1 MSKLS
6 YLHTIPSVPNS
17 YSTFNDVIKRN
28 AETLSNTEAFIY
40 RSGDGHRQCITFSD
54 LYEKGSCVAQYL
66 VTSGVQR
73 QDKVGLFGP
82 NTIPRIVAEFGIL
95 LAGAVVLHLNIDVKN
110 SKDCADV
117 LEKAK
122 CRIIFADPG
131 VHDDFLPTIR
141 SLENRADA
149 TDNRRQLIFLRKPC
163 STSINHTLINDIQ
176 IAYDSSIVLP
186 EVCPEDDA
194 VIFTT
199 SGSTGK
205 PKMVVHGHFAFTV
218 STESISDTKFKETKY
233 FNNRPLGWLG
243 GSQAYATVRGI
254 TQVFTDSNL
263 GITRNGIKTIWKIMT
278 EENVKVAM
286 FMPYCLFDLIAEQD
300 NIKDDG
306 FRLESIVT
314 GGQIVDGLCTQV
326 IGRFCKTLAVTYG
339 STETMIISTVLSNSA
354 DFKIGDVGKLS
365 PGVEARIVDENGRV
379 VPIGEEGE
387 IQIRSRFSMKR
398 YHTDETMTNKAYTKD
413 RPSWFRI
420 EDIGLITPA
429 GHLIVRGRVKE
440 NISRGGRKVLPGVV
454 DDVVKQMEGISL
466 VATVAVPDERLYE
479 EVCVCYVAKDGVD
492 LSPSDVQQYCTDNFS
507 KVESADGMGS
517 MPTYF
522 VRFDNFPVFYMGKID
537 KPTLKRQAADS
548 LNLSAC

>member
-6 YLHTIPSVPNS
+6 YLHTNQTAPSH
-17 YSTFNDVIKRN
+17 YGTLNDAIKRN

-54 LYEKGSCVAQYL
+54 LYEKARCVAQYL

-73 QDKVGLFGP
+73 QDKIGLFGP

-110 SKDCADV
+110 AKDCADV

-141 SLENRADA
+141 SLENREDA
-149 TDNRRQLIFLRKPC
+149 TDNRRQFIFLRQSY

-176 IAYDSSIVLP
+176 IAYDASIVLP

-199 SGSTGK
+199 SGSTGN
-205 PKMVVHGHFAFTV
+205 PKMVVHSHFAFTV
-218 STESISDTKFKETKY
+218 AIESFNDKKFKAKKT
-233 FNNRPLGWLG
+233 FNSRPLGWLG
-243 GSQAYATVRGI
+243 GSQAFATIMGS

-263 GITRNGIKTIWKIMT
+263 DITRNGIKTVWKIIA
-278 EENVKVAM
+278 EENVEEAM

-300 NIKDDG
+300 NIEDDG
-306 FRLESIVT
+306 FRLESIAT
-314 GGQIVDGLCTQV
+314 GGQIVDRLCYQV
-326 IGRFCKTLAVTYG
+326 IGRFCKTLTVGYG
-339 STETMIISTVLSNSA
+339 STEAMAISGVVSNSD
-354 DFKIGDVGKLS
+354 DFDTGDVGKLF
-365 PGVEARIVDENGRV
+365 PGVEAKIVDENGQV

-387 IQIRSRFSMKR
+387 IQIRSCFLMKR
-398 YHTDETMTNKAYTKD
+398 YHADEAMTDKAYTKD

-440 NISRGGRKVLPGVV
+440 NISRGGRKLLPGVV
-454 DDVVKQMEGISL
+454 DDVVKQMEGINL

-492 LSPSDVQQYCTDNFS
+492 LSPSDVQRYCTDNFS

-517 MPTYF
+517 MPKYF
-522 VRFDNFPVFYMGKID
+522 VKLDNFPLLFTGKID
-537 KPTLKRQAADS
+537 KQTLKRQAADI
-548 LNLSAC
+548 LNISAR